1 MLTYQNKGYRIDYI
15 STNIAWRTEMK
26 KGIFVF
32 ISIILLCIIPVSACA
47 CEDATST
54 AIEFDDLIR
63 EDYAKNMEAEHDKTR
78 VHPVDIPEGAETV
91 TVDGEVYQVIRTINE
106 FEEKIYRTYLGNTE
120 NYILGCDLDIA
131 DFNVEDYKSNVFSGK
146 FNGNNYK
153 IYSTEKD
160 GGLRSSLFYKVENA
174 FIENII
180 FSASDGAFAADANG
194 IPEFN
199 YLLIYYCIDSIV
211 RNCISY
217 WQPAFI
223 ARFNDKNFSVGGLIH
238 YTNNSEIQNCINYG
252 DLYIGNGAPIVDIA
266 YQTNIINCKNYGN
279 ITGELKK
286 NHGGTGGIVNHV
298 NDGCV
303 IDSCDNYGKIGGTS
317 RVGGIVG
324 FTGYGG
330 NSFDY
335 LNKTEYPNTVIK
347 NCNNYGDI
355 YLMKREGAKIF
366 DQVTDEEFPNVF
378 CVGGV
383 AGSATKIENCNNE
396 GNFYGFEKLGK
407 GIKVDYSGGVVG
419 IALEVNNCNSKNSI
433 LVQKGKSLNVGEIY
447 GILI

>member
-1 MLTYQNKGYRIDYI
+1 MDIELLYI
-15 STNIAWRTEMK
+15 STNIAWRIEVK
-26 KGIFVF
+26 KRIFVF
-32 ISIILLCIIPVSACA
+32 ILITLLCIVPITVCA

-54 AIEFDDLIR
+54 AIEFDELIR

-91 TVDGEVYQVIRTINE
+91 TIDDEIYHVIRTIDE
-106 FEEKIYRTYLGNTE
+106 FEEKIYFTNLGNLN

-131 DFNVEDYKSNVFSGK
+131 DFDAKMYEEIIFSGK

-153 IYSTEKD
+153 VYSTEKD
-160 GGLRSSLFYKVENA
+160 GGLRSSLFFTARNA
-174 FIENII
+174 LIENIV
-180 FSASDGAFAADANG
+180 FSASDGSFATYANG
-194 IPEFN
+194 IPMFN
-199 YLLIYYCIDSIV
+199 NLLLHYCLDSMV

-223 ARFNDKNFSVGGLIH
+223 AKNGENHYSMGGLIY
-238 YTNNSEIQNCINYG
+238 YTKNSNIENCVNYG
-252 DLYIGNGAPIVDIA
+252 DLYIGYGAPIVEVA
-266 YQTNIINCKNYGN
+266 YQTYIIGCKNFGN
-279 ITGELKK
+279 ITGEWG
-286 NHGGTGGIVNHV
+286 NSIYGGTSGIVNIV
-298 NDGCV
+298 DGDSV
-303 IDSCDNYGKIGGTS
+303 IDGCDNYGKIGGTS

-324 FTGYGG
+324 FTGKGSSKFY
-330 NSFDY
+330 Y
-335 LNKTEYPNTVIK
+335 LNKTEYPNMVIR

-355 YLMKREGAKIF
+355 YLVKKEGSKIF
-366 DQVTDEEFPNVF
+366 DRVTDEEYPNVF

-433 LVQKGKSLNVGEIY
+433 LVQKGKALNVGEIY
-447 GILI
+447 GILIS